1 MPAGPRPIRGS
12 EAGGQRGSNCRA
24 SGQGNPLPVPDQLSV
39 LPALAARLAQR
50 TLRSHGDTG
59 RPWASVAV
67 VLAPE
72 PDSILL
78 IQRADRD
85 SDVWSGHLA
94 FPGGRRGPNDPDL
107 LTTARRE
114 TLEEVGFDLGGA
126 QLIGQLDDLATRGPV
141 LPPLVVRPFVFT
153 APAAGSLTPN
163 REVAAAWWVPL
174 ETFSRSGVFGRPS
187 TDGMEPWYG
196 RRVITFRWECCG
208 G

>member
-1 MPAGPRPIRGS
+1 
-12 EAGGQRGSNCRA
+12 
-24 SGQGNPLPVPDQLSV
+24 LSV

-174 ETFSRSGVFGRPS
+174 ETFSRSGVFGPTEYRRYGTLVRS
-187 TDGMEPWYG
+187 TGYHLPMGVLWGMTERILTPLLELAQGGKTVG
-196 RRVITFRWECCG
+196 R
-208 G
+208 